1 MKRHTQQPGIRQWAG
16 EDLLELQSEPL
27 KALDGFFEEYG
38 PCVIKGCHLTANGD
52 ETYNLSPGLVALAG
66 TDAAGNATFKV
77 VPFSGIDAMPLP
89 IYLTLTHS
97 VVERPYINGQ
107 VKPIAYDYR
116 AAVSAIRPESGEY
129 LELSADSIPRFVDVI
144 QNAEH
149 RFFTDAEREKL
160 KGIEKNANNYQHP
173 AEHPASMV
181 KFTDGKTFQ
190 QKLDEGTLRGEK
202 GADGAPGV
210 AGAPGVQGPQGP
222 KGDTG
227 IAGPKGDTGA
237 QGPQGPQGPKGDTG
251 NSFLEGVVTQYANG
265 LGMSRVMIGNNGAAG
280 NPGIL
285 LAVGDTD
292 SGLHSTEDG
301 KVLVYANGTQIGYW
315 QSGGLYFTV
324 PIHASAGFFKD

>member
-38 PCVIKGCHLTANGD
+38 PCVIKGCHLTDNGD
-52 ETYNLSPGLVALAG
+52 STYNLSPGLVALAG
-66 TDAAGNATFKV
+66 TDAAGATTFKV

-89 IYLTLTHS
+89 VYLTLIHS

-116 AAVSAIRPESGEY
+116 AGVSAIRPDSGEY
-129 LELSADSIPRFVDVI
+129 LELSTDSIPRFVDVI

-210 AGAPGVQGPQGP
+210 AGVPG
-222 KGDTG
+222 
-227 IAGPKGDTGA
+227 A
-237 QGPQGPQGPKGDTG
+237 QGPQGPKGDTG
-251 NSFLEGVVTQYANG
+251 NSFLEGVVTKYADG
-265 LGMSRVMIGNNGAAG
+265 LGMSRVMIGNNGGAG

>member
-38 PCVIKGCHLTANGD
+38 PCIIKGCHLTDNGD
-52 ETYNLSPGLVALAG
+52 STYNLSPGLVALAG
-66 TDAAGNATFKV
+66 TDAAGATTFKV

-89 IYLTLTHS
+89 VYLTLIHS

-116 AAVSAIRPESGEY
+116 AGVSAIRPDSGEY
-129 LELSADSIPRFVDVI
+129 LELSTDSIPRFVDVI

-173 AEHPASMV
+173 AEHPASIV

-190 QKLDEGTLRGEK
+190 QKLDEGSLQGQK

-210 AGAPGVQGPQGP
+210 AGA
-222 KGDTG
+222 
-227 IAGPKGDTGA
+227 
-237 QGPQGPQGPKGDTG
+237 QGPQGPKGDTG
-251 NSFLEGVVTQYANG
+251 NSFLEGVVTKYSDG
-265 LGMSRVMIGNNGAAG
+265 LGMSRVMIGNNGGAG

>member
-38 PCVIKGCHLTANGD
+38 PCVIKGCHLTDNGD
-52 ETYNLSPGLVALAG
+52 STYNLSPGLVALAG
-66 TDAAGNATFKV
+66 TDAAGATTFKV
-77 VPFSGIDAMPLP
+77 VPFAGIDAMPLP
-89 IYLTLTHS
+89 IYLTLIHS

-116 AAVSAIRPESGEY
+116 AGVSAIRPDSGEY
-129 LELSADSIPRFVDVI
+129 LELSTDSVPRFVDVI

-149 RFFTDAEREKL
+149 RFFTDAERDKL

-190 QKLDEGTLRGEK
+190 QKLDEGSLQGEK

-210 AGAPGVQGPQGP
+210 AGA
-222 KGDTG
+222 
-227 IAGPKGDTGA
+227 
-237 QGPQGPQGPKGDTG
+237 QGPQGPKGDTG
-251 NSFLEGVVTQYANG
+251 NSFLEGVVTKYSDG
-265 LGMSRVMIGNNGAAG
+265 LGMSRVMIGNNGGAG

-324 PIHASAGFFKD
+324 PIHTSAGFFKD

>member
-38 PCVIKGCHLTANGD
+38 PCVIKGCHLTDNGD
-52 ETYNLSPGLVALAG
+52 STYNLSPGLVALAG
-66 TDAAGNATFKV
+66 TDATGAATFKV
-77 VPFSGIDAMPLP
+77 VPFSGIDALPLP
-89 IYLTLTHS
+89 VYLTLTHS

-116 AAVSAIRPESGEY
+116 AGVSAIRPDSGEY

-160 KGIEKNANNYQHP
+160 KSIEKNANNYQHP

-190 QKLDEGTLRGEK
+190 QKLDEGSLQGEK

-210 AGAPGVQGPQGP
+210 AGV
-222 KGDTG
+222 
-227 IAGPKGDTGA
+227 
-237 QGPQGPQGPKGDTG
+237 QGPQGPKGDTG
-251 NSFLEGVVTQYANG
+251 NSFLEGVVTKYADG
-265 LGMSRVMIGNNGAAG
+265 LSMSRVMIGNNGGAG

>member
-38 PCVIKGCHLTANGD
+38 PCVIKGCHLTDNGD
-52 ETYNLSPGLVALAG
+52 STYNLSPGLVALAG
-66 TDAAGNATFKV
+66 TDATGAATFKV

-89 IYLTLTHS
+89 IYLTLIHS

-116 AAVSAIRPESGEY
+116 AGVSAIRPDSGEY
-129 LELSADSIPRFVDVI
+129 LELSTDSIPRFVDVI

-149 RFFTDAEREKL
+149 RFFTDAERDKL

-173 AEHPASMV
+173 AEHPASIV

-190 QKLDEGTLRGEK
+190 QKLDEGSLQGQK

-210 AGAPGVQGPQGP
+210 AGS
-222 KGDTG
+222 
-227 IAGPKGDTGA
+227 
-237 QGPQGPQGPKGDTG
+237 QGPQGPKGDTG
-251 NSFLEGVVTQYANG
+251 NSFLEGVVTKYSDG
-265 LGMSRVMIGNNGAAG
+265 LGMSRVMIGNNGGAG

>member
-38 PCVIKGCHLTANGD
+38 PCVIKGCHLTDNGD
-52 ETYNLSPGLVALAG
+52 STYNLSPGLVALAG
-66 TDAAGNATFKV
+66 TDAAGAATFKV
-77 VPFSGIDAMPLP
+77 VPFAGIDAMPLP
-89 IYLTLTHS
+89 IYLTLIHS

-144 QNAEH
+144 QNADH

-173 AEHPASMV
+173 AEHPASIV

-190 QKLDEGTLRGEK
+190 QKLDEGSLQGEK

-210 AGAPGVQGPQGP
+210 AGVQGP
-222 KGDTG
+222 K
-227 IAGPKGDTGA
+227 
-237 QGPQGPQGPKGDTG
+237 GPKGDTG
-251 NSFLEGVVTQYANG
+251 NSFLEGVVTKYADG
-265 LGMSRVMIGNNGAAG
+265 LGMSRVMIGNNGGAG

>member
-38 PCVIKGCHLTANGD
+38 PCVIKGCHLTDNGD
-52 ETYNLSPGLVALAG
+52 STYNLSPGLVALAG
-66 TDAAGNATFKV
+66 TDAAGATTFKV

-89 IYLTLTHS
+89 VYLTLTHS

-116 AAVSAIRPESGEY
+116 AGVSAIRPDSGEY

-190 QKLDEGTLRGEK
+190 QKLDEGSLQGEK

-210 AGAPGVQGPQGP
+210 AGA
-222 KGDTG
+222 
-227 IAGPKGDTGA
+227 
-237 QGPQGPQGPKGDTG
+237 QGPQGPKGDTG
-251 NSFLEGVVTQYANG
+251 NSFLEEVVTKYSDG
-265 LGMSRVMIGNNGAAG
+265 LGMSRVMIGNNGGAG

>member
-38 PCVIKGCHLTANGD
+38 PCVIKGCHLTDNGD
-52 ETYNLSPGLVALAG
+52 STYNLSPGLVALAG
-66 TDAAGNATFKV
+66 TDAAGTATFKV

-89 IYLTLTHS
+89 IYLTLIHS

-116 AAVSAIRPESGEY
+116 AGVSAIRPDSGEY
-129 LELSADSIPRFVDVI
+129 LELSTDSIPRFVDVI

-149 RFFTDAEREKL
+149 RFFTDAERDKL

-190 QKLDEGTLRGEK
+190 QKLDEGSLQGEK

-210 AGAPGVQGPQGP
+210 AGA
-222 KGDTG
+222 
-227 IAGPKGDTGA
+227 
-237 QGPQGPQGPKGDTG
+237 QGPQGPKGDTG
-251 NSFLEGVVTQYANG
+251 NSFLEGVVTKYSDG
-265 LGMSRVMIGNNGAAG
+265 LGMSRVMIGNNGGAG

>member
-38 PCVIKGCHLTANGD
+38 PCVIKGCHLTDNGD
-52 ETYNLSPGLVALAG
+52 STYNLSPGLVALAG
-66 TDAAGNATFKV
+66 TDATGAATFKV

-89 IYLTLTHS
+89 VYLTLTHS

-116 AAVSAIRPESGEY
+116 AGVSAIRPDSGEY

-210 AGAPGVQGPQGP
+210 AGV
-222 KGDTG
+222 
-227 IAGPKGDTGA
+227 
-237 QGPQGPQGPKGDTG
+237 QGPQGPKGDTG
-251 NSFLEGVVTQYANG
+251 NSFLEGVVTKYVDG
-265 LGMSRVMIGNNGAAG
+265 LGMNRVMIGNNGGAG

-292 SGLHSTEDG
+292 SGLHSIEDG

>member
-38 PCVIKGCHLTANGD
+38 PCVIKGCHLTDNGD
-52 ETYNLSPGLVALAG
+52 STYNLSPGLVALAG
-66 TDAAGNATFKV
+66 TDTAGAATFKV
-77 VPFSGIDAMPLP
+77 VPFAGIDAMPLP

-116 AAVSAIRPESGEY
+116 AGVSAIRPDSGEY

-173 AEHPASMV
+173 AEHPASIV

-190 QKLDEGTLRGEK
+190 QKLDEGSLQGEK

-210 AGAPGVQGPQGP
+210 AGV
-222 KGDTG
+222 
-227 IAGPKGDTGA
+227 
-237 QGPQGPQGPKGDTG
+237 QGPQGPKGDTG
-251 NSFLEGVVTQYANG
+251 NSFLEGVVTKYADG
-265 LGMSRVMIGNNGAAG
+265 LGMSRVMIGNNGGAG

>member
-38 PCVIKGCHLTANGD
+38 PCVIKGCHLTDNGD
-52 ETYNLSPGLVALAG
+52 STYNLSPGLVALAG
-66 TDAAGNATFKV
+66 TDAAGAATFKV

-89 IYLTLTHS
+89 VYLTLIHS

-144 QNAEH
+144 QNADH

-173 AEHPASMV
+173 AEHPASIV

-190 QKLDEGTLRGEK
+190 QKLDEGSLQGEK

-210 AGAPGVQGPQGP
+210 AGVQGP
-222 KGDTG
+222 K
-227 IAGPKGDTGA
+227 
-237 QGPQGPQGPKGDTG
+237 GPKGDTG
-251 NSFLEGVVTQYANG
+251 NSFLEGVVTKYADG
-265 LGMSRVMIGNNGAAG
+265 LGMSRVMIGNNGGAG

>member
-38 PCVIKGCHLTANGD
+38 PCVIKGCHLTDNGD
-52 ETYNLSPGLVALAG
+52 STYNLSPGLVALAG
-66 TDAAGNATFKV
+66 TDAAGATTFKV
-77 VPFSGIDAMPLP
+77 VPFSGIDALPLP
-89 IYLTLTHS
+89 VYLTLTHS

-116 AAVSAIRPESGEY
+116 AGVSAIRPESGEY
-129 LELSADSIPRFVDVI
+129 LELSTDSIPRFVDVI

-190 QKLDEGTLRGEK
+190 QKLDEGSLQGEK

-210 AGAPGVQGPQGP
+210 AGA
-222 KGDTG
+222 
-227 IAGPKGDTGA
+227 
-237 QGPQGPQGPKGDTG
+237 QGPQGPKGDTG
-251 NSFLEGVVTQYANG
+251 NSFLEGVVTKYSDG
-265 LGMSRVMIGNNGAAG
+265 LGMSRVMIGNNGGAG